1 MPELPEVTTTV
12 LGLKNILP
20 GLSIKNV
27 WTDYYIGTKH
37 KQKDTL
43 KNKNYFEK
51 FKKEIIGLKFRDA
64 ERKGK
69 YILMHLNK
77 NKTIL
82 VHMKMTGHFLYGK
95 YVFKNNK
102 WQSDEKNLKDPFN
115 GHLRFVI
122 SLSNDKNLAFSDMR
136 KFGTI
141 RLFETDLVNKS
152 IHIRELG
159 PDPLNNLSFKE
170 LKSQLL
176 KKPTLK
182 IKTALMDQS
191 LIAGVGNIY
200 SDEILW
206 ESSIHP
212 EKKVSSISDSQYKK
226 ILTSMIKILKKSISM
241 GGDSMSDY
249 RNIKGEKG
257 GFQNSHKVYR
267 KTKEICSKKDCGGII
282 QRIVVGGRSTHF
294 CDKHQKM

>member
-12 LGLKNILP
+12 TGLKKVLP
-20 GLSIKNV
+20 NLSIKDV
-27 WTDYYIGTKH
+27 WTDYYVGTKH

-51 FKKEIIGLKFRDA
+51 FRNQIIGLKFIDA
-64 ERKGK
+64 ERRGK
-69 YILMHLNK
+69 YILIHLNK

-82 VHMKMTGHFLYGK
+82 VHMKMTGHFLYGR
-95 YVFKNNK
+95 YNFKNGK
-102 WQSDEKNLKDPFN
+102 WYSDEKNLKDPFN
-115 GHLRFVI
+115 GHIRLVI
-122 SLSNDKNLAFSDMR
+122 NLSNGKSLVFSDMR
-136 KFGTI
+136 KFGTV
-141 RLFETDLVNKS
+141 RLFETDLVHKS
-152 IHIRELG
+152 IHLNEIGLE
-159 PDPLNNLSFKE
+159 PLEKISFKE

-176 KKPTLK
+176 KKPNLK
-182 IKTALMDQS
+182 IKTALMDQA
-191 LIAGVGNIY
+191 LIAGIGNIY

-206 ESSIHP
+206 DVDIHP
-212 EKKVSSISDSQYKK
+212 EKKVSSISDSEYKK
-226 ILTSMIKILKKSISM
+226 ILASMIKILKKSISM

-249 RNIKGEKG
+249 RNISGEKG

-267 KTKEICSKKDCGGII
+267 KTKEVCFKKGCGGII

>member
-12 LGLKNILP
+12 KGLRKVLP
-20 GLSIKNV
+20 NLSIKDV
-27 WTDYYIGTKH
+27 WTDYYIGTKY

-43 KNKNYFEK
+43 KNKKYFKK
-51 FKKEIIGLKFRDA
+51 FKKEIIGSKFKDV
-64 ERKGK
+64 ERRGK
-69 YILMHLNK
+69 YILVHLNK

-95 YVFKNNK
+95 YIFKNKK

-122 SLSNDKNLAFSDMR
+122 SLSNGKNLAFSDMR
-136 KFGTI
+136 KFGTV
-141 RLFETDLVNKS
+141 RLFETDFVYKS
-152 IHIRELG
+152 IHLKELG
-159 PDPLNNLSFKE
+159 VDPLNNLSFKK

-191 LIAGVGNIY
+191 LIAGIGNIY

-206 ESSIHP
+206 ESCIHP
-212 EKKVSSISDSQYKK
+212 EKKVLSISDNQYKR
-226 ILTSMIKILKKSISM
+226 ILNSMIKILKKSISM

-249 RNIKGEKG
+249 RNINGEKG

-267 KTKEICSKKDCGGII
+267 KTKEICSKRGCGGII
-282 QRIVVGGRSTHF
+282 KRIVIGGRSTHF